1 MVNKLKCK
9 FRSFQIKSYE
19 SISSLS
25 SDGLKAV
32 ASNANNTSANS
43 SHGMVEHNNSVTHAE
58 HEPYYDTVPIE
69 ETDDEIEA
77 EENDLRANAL
87 QKVLESQNR
96 LDIGGGQVG
105 ERVSNYINID
115 YFLS

>member
-1 MVNKLKCK
+1 M
-9 FRSFQIKSYE
+9 QIKSYE

-32 ASNANNTSANS
+32 AAANNTSLNS
-43 SHGMVEHNNSVTHAE
+43 SHGINEHETSGGHIDT
-58 HEPYYDTVPIE
+58 EPYYDTVPIE

-77 EENDLRANAL
+77 EDNDLRPNL
-87 QKVLESQNR
+87 PKVLESQMSV
-96 LDIGGGQVG
+96 DGQVG

>member
-1 MVNKLKCK
+1 MIL
-9 FRSFQIKSYE
+9 QIKSYE

-32 ASNANNTSANS
+32 GSNANNTSANN
-43 SHGMVEHNNSVTHAE
+43 SHNMIEHNNSGGHIET
-58 HEPYYDTVPIE
+58 EPYYDTVPIE
-69 ETDDEIEA
+69 ETDDEIDA
-77 EENDLRANAL
+77 EDNDLRTSSL
-87 QKVLESQNR
+87 PRMLDTQLSVES
-96 LDIGGGQVG
+96 GQVG

>member
-1 MVNKLKCK
+1 MN
-9 FRSFQIKSYE
+9 SFTLQIKSYE

-32 ASNANNTSANS
+32 ASANNTSANS
-43 SHGMVEHNNSVTHAE
+43 SHSVIDHNVSIDT
-58 HEPYYDTVPIE
+58 EPFYDTVPIE
-69 ETDDEIEA
+69 ETDYDIEA
-77 EENDLRANAL
+77 ESCNDIETKHSASSLPRVFDRQISADAC
-87 QKVLESQNR
+87 
-96 LDIGGGQVG
+96 GQVG

>member
-1 MVNKLKCK
+1 M
-9 FRSFQIKSYE
+9 QIKSYE

-32 ASNANNTSANS
+32 AVVNNTSGCS
-43 SHGMVEHNNSVTHAE
+43 SHGTIEHNNSAE
-58 HEPYYDTVPIE
+58 ITEPYYDTVPIE
-69 ETDDEIEA
+69 ETDDEA
-77 EENDLRANAL
+77 EDSDLRTSSL
-87 QKVLESQNR
+87 PKVLDSQ
-96 LDIGGGQVG
+96 ISVEMCGHIG